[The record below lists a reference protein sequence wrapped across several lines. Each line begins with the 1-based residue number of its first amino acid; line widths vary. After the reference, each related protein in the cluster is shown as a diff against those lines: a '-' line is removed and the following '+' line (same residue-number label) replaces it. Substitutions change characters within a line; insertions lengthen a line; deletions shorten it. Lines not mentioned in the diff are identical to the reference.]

1 MALDPIQQNLIPGSA
16 PDGGA
21 SSAGRQ
27 WSVKEILDWCQDYL
41 GRHGDE
47 NPRLS
52 AEWLLAEALDMSRI
66 DLYLNY
72 AKPLSAE
79 ERAKMRE
86 WVRRRGAGEPLQL
99 ICGYAPFRHL
109 TIRVEPGVLVPRPET
124 EVLVS
129 EALKALELPSVAAHV
144 VSGPGGLEETLEA
157 ELPDIEVVD
166 LCTGSGCIAC
176 SIASEYPA
184 AHVVALDIDPA
195 ALRLAQRNI
204 DELGLCDRVELLHS
218 DLLAELMSDGRDR
231 YDLIISNPPYVPT
244 AVCQSLDTEVKDY
257 DPMLALDGGE
267 DGLDLV
273 RRFAS
278 DALFCLKPGA
288 LLAMELYE
296 GHMDKAKALL
306 QEQGFVSVSVKED
319 LTGRPRVILARKPE

>member
-1 MALDPIQQNLIPGSA
+1 MAYVPVQHSLNSESA

-27 WSVKEILDWCQDYL
+27 WSVKEILDWCQSYL
-41 GRHGDE
+41 ERCGDE

-52 AEWLLAEALDMSRI
+52 AEWLLAEALGMSRI

-72 AKPLSAE
+72 AKPLSTE
-79 ERAKMRE
+79 ERATMRE

-99 ICGYAPFRHL
+99 ICGFAPFRHL

-129 EALKALELPSVAAHV
+129 EALNALKLPSVAAHV
-144 VSGPGGLEETLEA
+144 VSGPDGLEETLEA
-157 ELPDIEVVD
+157 DLPGIEAVD

-184 AHVVALDIDPA
+184 ARVVAIDIDPA
-195 ALRLAQRNI
+195 ALSLAQRNI
-204 DELGLCDRVELLHS
+204 DDLGLYERVELLCG
-218 DLLAELMSDGRDR
+218 DLLAELLPDGRDH

-244 AVCQSLDTEVKDY
+244 AVCQSLDSEVKDY
-257 DPMLALDGGE
+257 DPLLALDGGE

-273 RRFAS
+273 RRFAG
-278 DALFCLKPGA
+278 DALFCLKPGG
-288 LLAMELYE
+288 LLALELYE

-306 QEQGFVSVSVKED
+306 EEQGFSSIDVKED

>member
-1 MALDPIQQNLIPGSA
+1 MAYTPAQHSMNSESA

-21 SSAGRQ
+21 SAANRQ
-27 WSVKEILDWCQDYL
+27 WSVKEILDWCQSYL
-41 GRHGDE
+41 GRCGDE

-52 AEWLLAEALDMSRI
+52 AEWLLAEALGMSRI

-72 AKPLSAE
+72 AKPLSAD

-99 ICGYAPFRHL
+99 ICGFAPFRHL
-109 TIRVEPGVLVPRPET
+109 TIRVQPGVLVPRPET

-129 EALKALELPSVAAHV
+129 ESLKALKLPSVAAHV
-144 VSGPGGLEETLEA
+144 ISGPDGLEETLEA
-157 ELPDIEVVD
+157 DLPNIEVVD

-184 AHVVALDIDPA
+184 AHVIAIDIDPK
-195 ALRLAQRNI
+195 ALNLTQRNV
-204 DELGLCDRVELLHS
+204 DELGLSERVELLHS
-218 DLLAELMSDGRDR
+218 DLLAGLVSDGRDR
-231 YDLIISNPPYVPT
+231 FDLIISNPPYVPT
-244 AVCQSLDTEVKDY
+244 AVCQSLDSEVKDY
-257 DPMLALDGGE
+257 DPLLALDGGK

-273 RRFAS
+273 RRFIK
-278 DALFCLKPGA
+278 DAFYCLKPGA
-288 LLAMELYE
+288 LLALELYE

-306 QEQGFVSVSVKED
+306 EEHGFVSVSVKED